1 MNLSAPLFRRLLPLL
16 IILSIS
22 AGTVRAQV
30 FGQNIVRYKNEKFK
44 VLQTP
49 HFEIYYYLKNEK
61 MVKKFAEDA
70 ETWYKMH
77 QEIFKDTFVK
87 KNPIILYNNHP
98 DFQTTTALSGEIGI
112 GTGGVTE
119 AFKNRVIMPVMEL
132 NNQTRHVLGHEL
144 VHAFQYRLLLE
155 KDSIG
160 LENISNTP
168 LWMVEGMAEY
178 LSVGKTDAFTSMWM
192 RDALLNRDVPSLKDL
207 TKSNKYFPYRYGQ
220 AFWTFVGSVYGDTT
234 IVPLFK
240 ATAKYGYENGL
251 KYTFGYDDRTLS
263 GLWKS
268 AIEAHYRPMLKPDS
282 SQIKITGTKI
292 VDNKNAGNMNV
303 APAISP
309 DGQYLAFLSEKDLF
323 GIDLFLADA
332 KTGNIIR
339 KLSSQV
345 SNSHIDDFNFLE
357 SAGTWSP
364 DSKQFAFSIFSKGI
378 NQLMIID
385 VASGK
390 TILRAPMG
398 DVAQFGN
405 LSWAANRDDIAFS
418 GMVEGQSDIFSYN
431 LKTKQVTQI
440 TNDSYSDYAP
450 NYAADGKK
458 IVFSSDRASMSQ
470 KSNNAVH
477 PLNLSIYDLDNKT
490 ISNVPVFPGANNLN
504 AQFSGDSK
512 KIYFL
517 SNRDGF
523 RNLYEYTLTDQ
534 KVQQLT
540 DYFTGISGITE
551 FSPAMTVSRN
561 DDIVYSYYRSQRYT
575 LYHSPR
581 NNFNAKPVDANAV
594 NFDAAILPPMESNG
608 VDIVNTNLANFERFE
623 KVIADSMR
631 LVPYKPKFK
640 LDYLANSGGV
650 GVSTSRFGTGVQGGI
665 SGRFSD
671 ILGKNQIIANLAING
686 EIQDFGGLVGYINQ
700 ASRINWGAAISHVP
714 YVTGYR
720 DVVAEQIDGSEGKI
734 DVINDRTNIIRTFE
748 EQAQLFAAYPFNKVH
763 RFELGGSLS
772 RYSYR
777 VTRFNNYYDNIDGRA
792 GRYIGSERT
801 KVPTAQAA
809 QELGFSLNAFK
820 LMQVNAS
827 FVGDNSIMGL
837 ASPLDGF
844 RYRIGLEQYFGDYK
858 FYAVAVDIRKYLR
871 VKPFTIAARTFNYF
885 RVGKEGENL
894 YPLYA
899 GYSYFIR
906 GYEANSFYKSRNS
919 STGNF
924 DINQLSGSKMAV
936 FNFEVR
942 LPFTGPKKLAQ
953 IPSKLLFTDLN
964 LFFDAGLAWNQGN
977 KVVFKSQPNYQ
988 IEPAKDGQGN
998 PILDK
1003 DGNQLLTQVT
1013 NERVP
1018 AMSVGI
1024 SLRVN
1029 VFGYFVLEPYYA
1041 FPLQRKDAKSGVFG
1055 LTFAPGW

>member
-1 MNLSAPLFRRLLPLL
+1 
-16 IILSIS
+16 
-22 AGTVRAQV
+22 
-30 FGQNIVRYKNEKFK
+30 
-44 VLQTP
+44 
-49 HFEIYYYLKNEK
+49 

-87 KNPIILYNNHP
+87 RNPIILYNNHP

-178 LSVGKTDAFTSMWM
+178 LSIGKTDAFTSMWM

-207 TKSNKYFPYRYGQ
+207 TNSNKYFPYRYGQ

-251 KYTFGYDDRTLS
+251 KYIFGYDDRTLS
-263 GLWKS
+263 GLWKN

-292 VDNKNAGNMNV
+292 IDNKNAGNMNV

-332 KTGNIIR
+332 RTGKIIR

-364 DSKQFAFSIFSKGI
+364 DSKQFAFSIFSKGK

-385 VASGK
+385 VATGK
-390 TILRAPMG
+390 VLLQEAMG
-398 DVAQFGN
+398 AVAQFGN
-405 LSWAANRDDIAFS
+405 LSWASNGEDITFS
-418 GMVEGQSDIFSYN
+418 GMMEGQSDIFSYN
-431 LKTKQVTQI
+431 LKTKQVSQI

-450 NYAADGKK
+450 NYSTDGKK
-458 IVFSSDRASMSQ
+458 IVFSSDRVSMSQ
-470 KSNNAVH
+470 KSYNAVH
-477 PLNLSIYDLDNKT
+477 PLNLSIYDIESKT
-490 ISNVPVFPGANNLN
+490 LSNIPVFPGANNLN

-523 RNLYEYTLTDQ
+523 RNMYEYSLTDQ

-551 FSPAMTVSRN
+551 FSPAMSVSRN

-575 LYHSPR
+575 LYHSSR
-581 NNFNAKPVDANAV
+581 QNFRAKPVDANAV
-594 NFDAAILPPMESNG
+594 NFDAAVLPPVESTG
-608 VDIVNTNLANFERFE
+608 VDIVNNNLLNFERFE
-623 KVIADSMR
+623 KTIADSMR
-631 LVPYKPKFK
+631 LIPYKPKFK

-671 ILGKNQIIANLAING
+671 ILGKNQIIANLSING
-686 EIQDFGGLVGYINQ
+686 DVKDFGGLVGYINQ

-720 DVVAEQIDGSEGKI
+720 DIVPERINRPDGPM

-748 EQAQLFAAYPFNKVH
+748 EQAQVFGAYPFNKVH
-763 RFELGGSLS
+763 RFEMGGSLS

-777 VTRFNNYYDNIDGRA
+777 VDRFNNYYENINGFA
-792 GRYIGSERT
+792 GRYLGSDRT
-801 KVPTAQAA
+801 KANTAQAA
-809 QELGFSLNAFK
+809 QELGFSLNSFTI
-820 LMQVNAS
+820 MQVNAS
-827 FVGDNSIMGL
+827 LVGDNSVMGL
-837 ASPLDGF
+837 TAPLDGF
-844 RYRIGLEQYFGDYK
+844 RYRLGVEQYFGDYK
-858 FYAVAVDIRKYLR
+858 FYAVAVDVRKYLR
-871 VKPFTIAARTFNYF
+871 IKPFTLAARTFNYI
-885 RVGKEGENL
+885 RVGKQGERL

-899 GYSYFIR
+899 GYPYLIR

-919 STGNF
+919 SNGDF
-924 DINQLSGSKMAV
+924 DINQLSGSKMAI

-977 KVVFKSQPNYQ
+977 KVVFKSQPSYQ

-998 PILDK
+998 PILDQ
-1003 DGNQLLTQVT
+1003 DGNPILTQVT

-1018 AMSVGI
+1018 ALSVGL

-1041 FPLQRKDAKSGVFG
+1041 FPLQRKDVKSGVFG